1 MASTFGKVGDS
12 EVINLLIVDDEPKI
26 RRKIR
31 QLLDWESFGM
41 EIVGEAEDG
50 ELALELAESLR
61 PDLLLVDI
69 CIPIMNGL
77 ELVEKV
83 NRILPHSVVVLITG
97 HDEFTFAHQAVKL
110 NVFDY
115 LLKPVRQDE
124 LQGVILRAK
133 KQLEQFSF
141 QNKYMNWAN
150 THLTKNFTSIRDRFL
165 NEWVNGQ
172 LSDIEVEEQL
182 DFFKIKVP
190 SQFGMMLIKVT
201 DRLMIGQGF
210 KEWDRQLL
218 LFAVQNVTEE
228 IVSGRGQSLIFR
240 DAKDHVVVLLHLN
253 DQTNLETL
261 AELVTVSMEKYLKC
275 NVHSIAQQRDQWC
288 GIPDLYRQL
297 LQEMMVEEHWSPIVL
312 LSKKYIDTHYQLET
326 FSLQDLAKQFQISPA
341 YISRLLRQELGAT
354 FIDYL
359 TKTRIK
365 RAIQLMNDPSC
376 KMYEVAEKVGYS
388 SQHYFSTAF
397 KKIVGISPTEYRKGG
412 SNNVDV
418 LI

>member
-1 MASTFGKVGDS
+1 M
-12 EVINLLIVDDEPKI
+12 INVFIVDDEPKI

-31 QLLDWESFGM
+31 QLLDWESLGM

-50 ELALELAESLR
+50 EMALELAQTLR

-83 NRILPHSVVVLITG
+83 NHILPHSVVILITG

-110 NVFDY
+110 SVFDY
-115 LLKPVRQDE
+115 LLKPVRQEE
-124 LQGVILRAK
+124 LEEVVLRAK

-150 THLTKNFTSIRDRFL
+150 NHLTKNFTSIRDRFL

-172 LSDIEVEEQL
+172 LSEIEVREQL
-182 DFFKIKVP
+182 DFFNIRVP
-190 SQFGMMLIKVT
+190 AQLGMMLIKVT

-218 LFAVQNVTEE
+218 LFAVQNVAEE
-228 IVSGRGQSLIFR
+228 IVSSRGQSLLFR
-240 DAKDHVVVLLHLN
+240 DAKDHVVVLMHVN
-253 DQTNLETL
+253 DQTNFETL
-261 AELVTVSMEKYLKC
+261 AEQVTMSIEQFLKC
-275 NVHSIAQQRDQWC
+275 NVHIIAQQREQWC
-288 GIPDLYRQL
+288 GIPNLYGQL
-297 LQEMMVEEHWSPIVL
+297 VQEMMVEEHWSPIVL
-312 LSKKYIDTHYQLET
+312 LSKKYIDTHYHLET
-326 FSLQDLAKQFQISPA
+326 FSLQDVAKQFQISPA

-359 TKTRIK
+359 TKIRIK

-397 KKIVGISPTEYRKGG
+397 KKIVGISPTEYRRSGA
-412 SNNVDV
+412 NPIDV